1 MLIKNRRWLC
11 DLVTRD
17 FDPVEAKKY
26 APRDRLMRHRTRGGC
41 MDEPLKR
48 IRSAWCQQCHTE
60 GGRVDT
66 IGVLGRPGSPGA
78 RWGAAGSATT
88 CPGPPPSSSSS
99 SPGLTPLLPSLQ
111 TKSTRSIG
119 PGSCDSQDAQDV
131 HQRPQRLGNK
141 EVLELVLGSRWY
153 PQPFNAADERQSAG
167 NETRTSWD
175 ELRRG
180 HHNMIWERSQVF
192 SARTKR
198 WPERNN

>member
-11 DLVTRD
+11 DLDTMD
-17 FDPVEAKKY
+17 FDPGGAKKY
-26 APRDRLMRHRTRGGC
+26 APRDRLMCHRTRGGC

-111 TKSTRSIG
+111 THKMHTMHIRGSWSPNSTVLHLDIYLLSWWWGALWAWGIFF
-119 PGSCDSQDAQDV
+119 
-131 HQRPQRLGNK
+131 QRL
-141 EVLELVLGSRWY
+141 
-153 PQPFNAADERQSAG
+153 
-167 NETRTSWD
+167 
-175 ELRRG
+175 
-180 HHNMIWERSQVF
+180 
-192 SARTKR
+192 
-198 WPERNN
+198 